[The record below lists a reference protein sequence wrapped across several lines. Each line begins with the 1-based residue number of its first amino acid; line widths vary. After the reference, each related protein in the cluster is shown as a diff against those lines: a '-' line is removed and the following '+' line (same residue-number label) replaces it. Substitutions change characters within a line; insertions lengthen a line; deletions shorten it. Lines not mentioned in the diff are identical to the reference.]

1 MILLVFPNCLNNLY
15 KLVII
20 KLNFLCGEETAESLG
35 HYSVGS
41 LVSHLIKSTS
51 PAAVLQLFY

>member
-1 MILLVFPNCLNNLY
+1 MILMLFPNCLNNLC

-20 KLNFLCGEETAESLG
+20 KFNFLCGKGTAGSLR

-41 LVSHLIKSTS
+41 LLTRLIKSTS
-51 PAAVLQLFY
+51 WAAVLQLFY